1 MDISPILVL
10 VLGVIVLIWL
20 VHGRL
25 RNLEKQIAALSRIDS
40 KLDLLLKHDGI
51 EYAPYKNLP
60 RDVMEALKRDEK
72 IQAIKLYRDATG
84 VGLKEA
90 KDIIEAAQRQ
100 AGIA

>member
-10 VLGVIVLIWL
+10 ILGVLVLILL

-25 RNLEKQIAALSRIDS
+25 RGLEKQIATLSRIDS
-40 KLDLLLKHDGI
+40 KLVLLLKHGAI
-51 EYAPYKNLP
+51 EYAPYRNLP
-60 RDVMEALKRDEK
+60 RDVMEALRRGEK